1 MPDRIVKKA
10 CSPEGHVM
18 IMYEANAHAK
28 AHGIKEKL
36 YAVMF
41 NQLPCVN
48 PSSQEFAEMMW
59 KRHVDLYHMTE
70 EPVKKGARLPKRAES
85 GSAVLAKGCNVK

>member
-10 CSPEGHVM
+10 RSPEGHVM

-28 AHGIKEKL
+28 AYGIKDTE
-36 YAVMF
+36 YAIMF

-48 PSSQEFAEMMW
+48 PGSQEFAEMMW

-85 GSAVLAKGCNVK
+85 GSAVLARGRNVR